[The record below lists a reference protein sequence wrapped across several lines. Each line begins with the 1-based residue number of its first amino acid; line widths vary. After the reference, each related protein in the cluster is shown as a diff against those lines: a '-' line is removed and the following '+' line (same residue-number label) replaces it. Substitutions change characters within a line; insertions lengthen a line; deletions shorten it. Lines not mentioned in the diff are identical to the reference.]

1 MIFQSAIIT
10 IADLSIRLP
19 TPEDLIIMKAIAH
32 RPKDL
37 VDIRTIADKYPD
49 LDRKRI
55 ENWVK
60 SFGEALELPDLWNQI
75 EQLLK

>member
-1 MIFQSAIIT
+1 
-10 IADLSIRLP
+10 
-19 TPEDLIIMKAIAH
+19 MKAIAH

-37 VDIRTIADKYPD
+37 DDIRTIADKYPD

-55 ENWVK
+55 EKWVK

-75 EQLLK
+75 EPLLK